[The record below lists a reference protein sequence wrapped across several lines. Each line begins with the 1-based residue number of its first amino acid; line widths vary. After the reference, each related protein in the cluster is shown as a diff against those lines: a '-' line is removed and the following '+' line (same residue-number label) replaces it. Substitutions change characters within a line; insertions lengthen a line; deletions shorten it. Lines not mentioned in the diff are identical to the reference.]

1 MNNDLEFD
9 DALIKECMNVLKA
22 NSVYYNETEI
32 LRAMLIYG
40 SKWFSQI
47 YHYYRDLNGYEQNFD
62 PSTVCQDSFI
72 YFNYGSTLEDA
83 KYFRGRKFRRT
94 RPITQEFSDNTLDFF
109 QWCHT
114 DAFDP
119 DGLVGDTD
127 EDFAKFLQ
135 NLYYIRILMIGKL
148 KMDHHC

>member
-1 MNNDLEFD
+1 M
-9 DALIKECMNVLKA
+9 I
-22 NSVYYNETEI
+22 
-32 LRAMLIYG
+32 
-40 SKWFSQI
+40 
-47 YHYYRDLNGYEQNFD
+47 

-72 YFNYGSTLEDA
+72 YFNYDSTLEDA

-94 RPITQEFSDNTLDFF
+94 RPVTQEFSDNTLDFF

-127 EDFAKFLQ
+127 EDFAKFFAKSVLHQ
-135 NLYYIRILMIGKL
+135 DIEIGKL